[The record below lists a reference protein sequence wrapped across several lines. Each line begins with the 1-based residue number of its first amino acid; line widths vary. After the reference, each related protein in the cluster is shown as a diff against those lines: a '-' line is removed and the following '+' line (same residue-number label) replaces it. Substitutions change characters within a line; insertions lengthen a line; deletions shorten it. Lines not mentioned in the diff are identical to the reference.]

1 MLKDIPGI
9 FKDNDDSDEG
19 NENEDATGENKS
31 EDNQPPKKK
40 GRWGNLLYSLENYM
54 IGAQK
59 NSQLLCCIS

>member
-40 GRWGNLLYSLENYM
+40 GRWGNLLFL
-54 IGAQK
+54 IFI
-59 NSQLLCCIS
+59 LLSFSHRSAYFTHAIT